1 MSRLRPT
8 DIWNFGKYKGSTIE
22 SLPRDYLKWVV
33 ANFRKGPW
41 RDTARRQLETFEF
54 PDTEVEDRFIQGR
67 MDCSDRFDP
76 STPVNLEPWDGFN
89 PPFDL
94 EGDLNH
100 EFQAIVGLPMNT
112 SNRRYSQ
119 ELFTGVG

>member
-1 MSRLRPT
+1 MSKLRPT

-41 RDTARRQLETFEF
+41 RDAAKRQLEVFEF
-54 PDTEVEDRFIQGR
+54 EPTDEERFVQGR